1 LEKVNRQLLLSAPNG
16 MFITT
21 IYAIISLE
29 TGEMVYANAGHNRPL
44 LLRGATHQVETL
56 MKGGTALGV
65 LEKIHLQDH
74 TIALEPGDILT
85 FYTDGVTESF
95 SPSGEAFGEERLEE
109 LIASIQGKSVCDL
122 LDQLDKALLRFRE
135 NAPPSDDVTL
145 LAIQRLN

>member
-1 LEKVNRQLLLSAPNG
+1 
-16 MFITT
+16 
-21 IYAIISLE
+21 
-29 TGEMVYANAGHNRPL
+29 L
-44 LLRGATHQVETL
+44 LLRAASHQVETL

-74 TIALEPGDILT
+74 TLKLEPGDILT

-95 SPSGEAFGEERLEE
+95 SPSGEAFGEKRLEE

-122 LDQLDKALLRFRE
+122 LDQLDKALLFFRE

-145 LAIQRLN
+145 LAIQRLY